1 MISNVSVA
9 FKATVSSASKCG
21 GPASSH
27 HKSKQGVKVAAAVK
41 TSKQPPKVAAH
52 IKRAYNTS
60 ITFLRNRE
68 VKVSRQALHA
78 MIPRIYLHR
87 IYTQL
92 RQLRLN
98 RSRIIRIFV
107 YFVCMWDP
115 ISRRRK

>member
-1 MISNVSVA
+1 MTASYWLHFLIKFALHVVDGSNVSVA
-9 FKATVSSASKCG
+9 FKATVSPASKCG

-27 HKSKQGVKVAAAVK
+27 HKSKQGVKAAAK

-78 MIPRIYLHR
+78 MIHVFTPNLHS
-87 IYTQL
+87 TSV
-92 RQLRLN
+92 N
-98 RSRIIRIFV
+98 VSA
-107 YFVCMWDP
+107 
-115 ISRRRK
+115 